1 MPSARLHA
9 VFQALQHTEDR
20 LTVPFKGLTLHSHFQ
35 PIFSFTH
42 GRVVGHEAL
51 IRARDENGV
60 PTTPLAVFDR
70 CENAEELYW
79 CDSVSR
85 AMHITSFAQ
94 QRPDDQWLFLN
105 IRPEVITAMASEEG
119 GEYIA
124 SMSRHL
130 PLPTH
135 HIVLELLES
144 AIPQQQAFLDALSAF
159 RAHGYLIALDD
170 FGIGHS
176 NFDRVWAI
184 KPDIVKLDRSL
195 VAAMAR
201 DKGRQ
206 RVVTQ
211 MVSLLHECQS
221 LVLME
226 GIETEEEALLAL
238 ESDAD
243 FVQGYHFGRPA
254 PLLQSNAPS
263 LQIRRLHDRLA
274 DYRQHEHQSHTALLT
289 PYREALGLAGIMLST
304 DSALQDASA
313 AFLELAHAE
322 VCFVLDEQGF
332 QVGGNVWPA
341 AQAIEPDRIYGHLS
355 RVADGACWA
364 RRPYFKAAMNS
375 PGKVQ
380 VTAPYRTLNGN
391 RLSITVSMAFR
402 CRDAQGHDAMRVVCG
417 DVVWDDQGHGLGH
430 ARPALQ
436 GQDLEPNGASF
447 GTDPHPR

>member
-9 VFQALQHTEDR
+9 VIQALQRTEDR
-20 LTVPFKGLTLHSHFQ
+20 LTVSFKGLTLHSHFQ
-35 PIFSFTH
+35 PIYSFTH

-51 IRARDENGV
+51 LRARDEADL
-60 PTTPLAVFDR
+60 PTSPLAVFAR
-70 CENAEELYW
+70 CADAEELYW

-94 QRPDDQWLFLN
+94 QRPEDQWLFLN
-105 IRPEVITAMASEEG
+105 IRPEVITALASEEG
-119 GEYIA
+119 GHYIA

-135 HIVLELLES
+135 HIVLQLLES
-144 AIPQQQAFLDALSAF
+144 AIPEQQAFLDALAAF
-159 RAHGYLIALDD
+159 RTQGFLIALDD

-176 NFDRVWAI
+176 NFDRIWTI

-201 DKGRQ
+201 DRGRQ

-226 GIETEEEALLAL
+226 GVENEEEALLAL
-238 ESDAD
+238 ASDAD

-254 PLLQSNAPS
+254 PLLQSCAPS
-263 LQIRRLHDRLA
+263 ATIHRLHERLA
-274 DYRQHEHQSHTALLT
+274 AYRQQEHHSHTALLA

-304 DSALQDASA
+304 NSPLSEACA
-313 AFLELAHAE
+313 AFLELPHAE

-332 QVGGNVWPA
+332 QVGGNVWPST
-341 AQAIEPDRIYGHLS
+341 QPDPDPVYGHLS
-355 RVADGACWA
+355 LAAEGACWA
-364 RRPYFKAAMNS
+364 RRPYFKAALNA

-402 CRDAQGHDAMRVVCG
+402 CSDAQGRDALNVVCA
-417 DVVWDDQGHGLGH
+417 DVVWDDHGHGLGPSRT
-430 ARPALQ
+430 A
-436 GQDLEPNGASF
+436 
-447 GTDPHPR
+447 